1 VSTAA
6 VNTPKGGAYAAPL
19 RAVSLLLALVTSG
32 LIFTWPQA
40 LAHAG
45 HGLLSLVMLGAC
57 AGFVH
62 GVGFVPH
69 ARIWRMAFSPWV
81 AWPLMGVGLWLIAGS
96 EVFFK

>member
-6 VNTPKGGAYAAPL
+6 ANLPKGGVYAAPV

-45 HGLLSLVMLGAC
+45 HGLLSLIMLGAC

-62 GVGFVPH
+62 GVGFAPRVT
-69 ARIWRMAFSPWV
+69 IWRIAFSPWV
-81 AWPLMGVGLWLIAGS
+81 AWPLMGAGLWMMAGPGG
-96 EVFFK
+96 FFK

>member
-1 VSTAA
+1 MSTAA
-6 VNTPKGGAYAAPL
+6 VSTPRGGVYAAPL
-19 RAVSLLLALVTSG
+19 RALSLLLALATSG

-45 HGLLSLVMLGAC
+45 HGLLSLIMLGAC

-69 ARIWRMAFSPWV
+69 ARVWRIAFSPWT
-81 AWPLMGVGLWLIAGS
+81 AWPLMGAGLWLIAGS
-96 EVFFK
+96 GVLFK